1 MADSRKGQT
10 TAAQRWAAALAGWAI
25 PDHILAQA
33 PESPWGFPPALFGV
47 QDATDSAL
55 HRLARARLA
64 QRGRVLDVGCG
75 GGAASIPLAANAS
88 ILIGVDS
95 SLEMLAAFARA
106 ATGAEVA
113 HQEVRGDWPGV
124 AGEAPIADV
133 VVCRNVVYNVA
144 DIAPFVTALSAHA
157 TRRVVVELTDRHP
170 SVAFGPLWREF
181 WDLDRPDGPGAD
193 LFADLLGEL
202 GIHPVIESEARPV
215 HKAGHAD
222 ADYVA
227 FVRRRLCLPG
237 SRDSQIAAA
246 LSALPRPSITAVAI
260 AWDLS

>member
-1 MADSRKGQT
+1 VAGSGKGPT
-10 TAAQRWAAALAGWAI
+10 TAAERWAAALGGWAI

-64 QRGRVLDVGCG
+64 APGRVLDVGCG
-75 GGAASIPLAANAS
+75 GGAASVPLAPKAS
-88 ILIGVDS
+88 ILIGVDTS
-95 SLEMLAAFARA
+95 PEMLAAFARA
-106 ATGAEVA
+106 ATEAGVG

-124 AGEAPIADV
+124 AAEAPVADV

-144 DIAPFVTALSAHA
+144 DIAPFVAALSAHA

-170 SVAFGPLWREF
+170 SVAFAPLWREF
-181 WDLDRPDGPGAD
+181 WGLDRPDGPSAD
-193 LFADLLGEL
+193 LFAEVLGDL
-202 GIHPVIESEARPV
+202 GIHPVIESEVRPAQ
-215 HKAGHAD
+215 KATHAD
-222 ADYVA
+222 PDYVA
-227 FVRRRLCLPG
+227 FVRRRLCLPD
-237 SRDSQIAAA
+237 SRDSDIAAA
-246 LSALPRPSITAVAI
+246 LSAANQPSITAVAV